1 MRSIQQSSRRN
12 LIHCSSKIKITF
24 ILTLNN
30 NYFVWNQKI
39 LGGLEM
45 VQYRVIYKT
54 SGLFGCE
61 MPDVKILTADEAIS
75 RKEIARNLGIAIDS
89 IVEIA
94 IL

>member
-1 MRSIQQSSRRN
+1 
-12 LIHCSSKIKITF
+12 
-24 ILTLNN
+24 
-30 NYFVWNQKI
+30 
-39 LGGLEM
+39 M

-61 MPDVKILTADEAIS
+61 IPDVKILTADEAIS

-94 IL
+94 VL